1 MKKGD
6 KTQWS
11 EPTRVKKT
19 PIGHASIML
28 HGDPEPSMAP
38 NIVEEVLDFRL
49 INFTGTTYLR
59 IGTQNAPKLLGPHML
74 MTSNAEVLDFGPF
87 IFNERT

>member
-6 KTQWS
+6 KTQRS
-11 EPTRVKKT
+11 EPTRVKKA

-49 INFTGTTYLR
+49 IIFNGTTYLR
-59 IGTQNAPKLLGPHML
+59 IGHACTEFHREPEPKMPPNSWVL
-74 MTSNAEVLDFGPF
+74 MC
-87 IFNERT
+87 

>member
-1 MKKGD
+1 
-6 KTQWS
+6 
-11 EPTRVKKT
+11 
-19 PIGHASIML
+19 
-28 HGDPEPSMAP
+28 MAP

-74 MTSNAEVLDFGPF
+74 MTRNAEVLDFGPF
-87 IFNERT
+87 IFNGRTYLRIGLAFMDFHRAPEPNMAPNSWVLMWR